1 MKDKTSL
8 NIPTRERLLLAAQDI
23 MAESGLEALNSNAI
37 VERAGVTPPSF
48 YHYFQNKHAVLR
60 ELGTRMM
67 LAQSEALRA
76 DTGLRITTEADLH
89 AASLRMLRESFKV
102 TRAFRGGY
110 ALLVSLRAIPELRDV
125 RLESHADMSVLVAEY
140 LKGQGLSDDFDDL
153 VVRSRLALELAYA
166 AIEMLFETDFA
177 NQDAVLSYT
186 ADGLVKVYG
195 LF

>member
-1 MKDKTSL
+1 MTDKTPP
-8 NIPTRERLLLAAQDI
+8 NVPTRERLLLAAQDI
-23 MAESGLEALNSNAI
+23 LAESGLEALNSNAI

-48 YHYFQNKHAVLR
+48 YHYFRNKHAVLR
-60 ELGTRMM
+60 ELGARMM

-76 DTGLRITTEADLH
+76 DTGLRITTQADLH

-140 LKGQGLSDDFDDL
+140 LKGQGLSDDFDEL